1 MNPFSSETLRLILI
15 FFVPGFISMK
25 VYDLFIPSARRD
37 FSKSLLEVVS
47 FSLFNFAI
55 LYWPIVAIHTDDFSI
70 NHPFWYY
77 VSFLLIVFVAPV
89 VWTLLYRRLLA
100 TRFFRQRIVHPVDKP
115 WDYVFGQK
123 QSFWVIA
130 HLKDGRR
137 IGGRFDTKS
146 FASSYPAPEQIYLEE
161 VWLLDMAGKFLNKV
175 ERSKGIIIAASEFQS
190 IELFQ

>member
-25 VYDLFIPSARRD
+25 VYDLYIPSARRD
-37 FSKSLLEVVS
+37 FSKSLLEAVS

-55 LYWPIVAIHTDDFSI
+55 LYWPIVAIHTDDFSST
-70 NHPFWYY
+70 HPFWYY
-77 VSFLLIVFVAPV
+77 FFFLLIVFVAPI
-89 VWTLLYRRLLA
+89 VWTLLYRRLLS
-100 TRFFRQRIVHPVDKP
+100 TKFFRQRIVHPVDKP
-115 WDYVFGQK
+115 WDYVFGRK
-123 QSFWVIA
+123 QSYWVIA

-161 VWLLDMAGKFLNKV
+161 VWRLDKEGKFLSKV
-175 ERSKGIIIAASEFQS
+175 ERSKGIIVAASEFQS